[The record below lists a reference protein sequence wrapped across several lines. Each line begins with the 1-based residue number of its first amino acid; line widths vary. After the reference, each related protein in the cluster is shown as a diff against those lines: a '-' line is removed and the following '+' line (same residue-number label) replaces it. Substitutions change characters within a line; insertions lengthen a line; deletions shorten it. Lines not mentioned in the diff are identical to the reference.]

1 MRRWFVIFVLG
12 LAGACAAHAQTEGIF
27 ADFVTSRGEFTV
39 WLDHERAPR
48 PVASFV
54 GLATGETGWVDE
66 RTNVWRRPFYDGS
79 IFHRIVKPGNAPA
92 IAIQGGG
99 YMWTSVNTNTG
110 VVSTNFSGPGYTML
124 DTVTNGLSHSNGVI
138 SMANSGP
145 NTDGSQFFI
154 TVTNVPFYDGRYSA
168 FGHVVSGME
177 VVRDIAAA
185 ELPEGGERPLQ
196 DIVVSNV
203 SVRRVG
209 EAAEAF
215 DVAAQGVPSPESAPV
230 GLSWWM
236 SNGVPHI
243 VFAVEVTSHS
253 KPLLFSDA
261 LDVAAFT
268 NWDHQVMSPK
278 LNYFHTDETVVLT
291 NVWVWTNSW
300 GEGKRD
306 RHFFH
311 ASRILYPIP
320 ITAPYSN
327 RGRTF
332 TFRWNELDLVY
343 SATFHSNL
351 LQQGTGWS
359 QQGTNEPVARTI
371 FWGDGW
377 SRDAYMAQL
386 SFMDDLGREY
396 RYKLGFHPG
405 QVSNRFTGTFH
416 EMTNPAQRYGISGTF
431 TWE

>member
-12 LAGACAAHAQTEGIF
+12 LAGTDAARAQTEGIF
-27 ADFVTSRGEFTV
+27 ADFVTSRGEFAV
-39 WLDHERAPR
+39 WLDYERAPR

-54 GLATGETGWVDE
+54 GLATGEMGWVDE

-79 IFHRIVKPGNAPA
+79 IFHRIVKSGNAPA

-99 YMWTSVNTNTG
+99 YMWTSVHTNTG

-124 DTVTNGLSHSNGVI
+124 DTVANGLLHSNGVI

-154 TVTNVPFYDGRYSA
+154 TVTNVPFYDGRYSV
-168 FGHVVSGME
+168 FGHVVRGME

-185 ELPEGGERPLQ
+185 ELAEGGERPLQ

-215 DVAAQGVPSPESAPV
+215 DVTAQGVPSPESAPV
-230 GLSWWM
+230 GLSWGE
-236 SNGVPHI
+236 SNGVPHA
-243 VFAVEVTSHS
+243 VFAVEVSSHS

-268 NWDHQVMSPK
+268 NWAHQVMSPG
-278 LNYFHTDETVVLT
+278 LDYFHTGVTV
-291 NVWVWTNSW
+291 VWTNSW
-300 GEGKRD
+300 EVAALGR

-311 ASRILYPIP
+311 ASRVLYPMP
-320 ITAPYSN
+320 ITAPLSN

-332 TFRWNELDLVY
+332 AFRWNELDLVY
-343 SATFHSNL
+343 SVTFHPVWT
-351 LQQGTGWS
+351 QQGTGWS

-371 FWGDGW
+371 FFGDRW
-377 SRDAYMAQL
+377 RRDAYMARL
-386 SFMDDLGREY
+386 SFMDDLGKEY
-396 RYKLGFHPG
+396 RYNLGFNPG
-405 QVSNRFTGTFH
+405 QVVNRFTGTFN
-416 EMTNPAQRYGISGTF
+416 EMNHPSQRYGISGTF

>member
-12 LAGACAAHAQTEGIF
+12 LAGACAARAQTEGIF

-79 IFHRIVKPGNAPA
+79 IFHRIAKPGNAPA

-99 YMWTSVNTNTG
+99 YMWTSVDTNTG

-124 DTVTNGLSHSNGVI
+124 DTVANGLSHSNGVI

-154 TVTNVPFYDGRYSA
+154 TLTNVPFYDGRYSV

-185 ELPEGGERPLQ
+185 ELAEGGERPLQ

-215 DVAAQGVPSPESAPV
+215 DITAQGVPSPESAPV

-268 NWDHQVMSPK
+268 NWDHQVMFSG
-278 LNYFHTDETVVLT
+278 LDFHTGATVVLT
-291 NVWVWTNSW
+291 NSWAWTNSW

-320 ITAPYSN
+320 ITAPRSN

-343 SATFHSNL
+343 SATFNPVWM
-351 LQQGTGWS
+351 QQGTGWV
-359 QQGTNEPVARTI
+359 QLGTNEPVARTI
-371 FWGDGW
+371 FGGDRW

-396 RYKLGFHPG
+396 RYYLGFHPG
-405 QVSNRFTGTFH
+405 QVTNRFTGTFN
-416 EMTNPAQRYGISGTF
+416 EMTNPSQRYGISGTF

>member
-12 LAGACAAHAQTEGIF
+12 LAGACAARAQTEGIF

-79 IFHRIVKPGNAPA
+79 IFHRIAKPGNAPA

-99 YMWTSVNTNTG
+99 YMWTSVDTNTG

-124 DTVTNGLSHSNGVI
+124 DTVANGLSHSNGVI

-154 TVTNVPFYDGRYSA
+154 TLTNVPFYDGRYSV

-185 ELPEGGERPLQ
+185 ELAEGGERPLQ

-215 DVAAQGVPSPESAPV
+215 DITAQGVPSPESAPV

-253 KPLLFSDA
+253 KPLLFSHA
-261 LDVAAFT
+261 PDVAAFT
-268 NWDHQVMSPK
+268 NWDHQVMFSG
-278 LNYFHTDETVVLT
+278 LDFHTGATVVLT
-291 NVWVWTNSW
+291 NSWAWTNSW

-320 ITAPYSN
+320 ITAPRSN

-343 SATFHSNL
+343 SATFNPVWM
-351 LQQGTGWS
+351 QQGTGWV
-359 QQGTNEPVARTI
+359 QLGTNEPVARTI
-371 FWGDGW
+371 FGGDTW
-377 SRDAYMAQL
+377 RRDAYMAQL
-386 SFMDDLGREY
+386 SFMDDFGREY
-396 RYKLGFHPG
+396 RYYLGFHPG
-405 QVSNRFTGTFH
+405 QVTNRFTGTFN
-416 EMTNPAQRYGISGTF
+416 EMTNPSQRYGISGTF

>member
-12 LAGACAAHAQTEGIF
+12 LAGACAARAQTEGIF

-79 IFHRIVKPGNAPA
+79 IFHRIVKPVNAPA

-124 DTVTNGLSHSNGVI
+124 DTVTNGLLHSNGVI

-154 TVTNVPFYDGRYSA
+154 TVTNVPFYDGRYSV

-185 ELPEGGERPLQ
+185 ELAEGGERPLQ

-215 DVAAQGVPSPESAPV
+215 DVTAQGVPSPESAPV

-268 NWDHQVMSPK
+268 NWDHQVMFSG
-278 LNYFHTDETVVLT
+278 LDFHTGATVVLT
-291 NVWVWTNSW
+291 DSW
-300 GEGKRD
+300 EVADLGR

-320 ITAPYSN
+320 ITAPRSN

-343 SATFHSNL
+343 SATFHSNSS
-351 LQQGTGWS
+351 QQGTGWS

-371 FWGDGW
+371 FRGDGW
-377 SRDAYMAQL
+377 SRDAYMARL
-386 SFMDDLGREY
+386 SFRDDLAREY
-396 RYKLGFHPG
+396 RYTLGFDPG
-405 QVSNRFTGTFH
+405 QVTNRFTGDFDVY
-416 EMTNPAQRYGISGTF
+416 TNWGGEISGTF

>member
-12 LAGACAAHAQTEGIF
+12 LAGACAARAQTEGIF

-79 IFHRIVKPGNAPA
+79 IFHRIAKPGNAPA

-99 YMWTSVNTNTG
+99 YMWTSVDTNTG

-124 DTVTNGLSHSNGVI
+124 DTVTNGLLHSNGVI

-154 TVTNVPFYDGRYSA
+154 TLTNVPFYDGRYSV

-185 ELPEGGERPLQ
+185 ELAEGGERPLQ

-215 DVAAQGVPSPESAPV
+215 DVTAQGVPSPESAPV
-230 GLSWWM
+230 GLSWGE
-236 SNGVPHI
+236 SGDVAHA

-268 NWDHQVMSPK
+268 NWDHQVMFSG
-278 LNYFHTDETVVLT
+278 LDFHTGATVVLT
-291 NVWVWTNSW
+291 NSWAWTNSW

-320 ITAPYSN
+320 ITAPRSN

-351 LQQGTGWS
+351 LQQGTGWV
-359 QQGTNEPVARTI
+359 QLGTNEPVARTI
-371 FWGDGW
+371 FLGDRW

>member
-12 LAGACAAHAQTEGIF
+12 LAGACAARAQTEGIF

-79 IFHRIVKPGNAPA
+79 IVHRIVKSGNAPA

-99 YMWTSVNTNTG
+99 YMWTSVDTNTG

-124 DTVTNGLSHSNGVI
+124 DTVTNGLLHSNGVI

-154 TVTNVPFYDGRYSA
+154 TLTNVPFYDGRYSV

-185 ELPEGGERPLQ
+185 ELAEGGERPLQ

-215 DVAAQGVPSPESAPV
+215 DVTAQGVPSPESAPV
-230 GLSWWM
+230 GLSWGE
-236 SNGVPHI
+236 SGDVAHA

-268 NWDHQVMSPK
+268 NWDHQVMFSG
-278 LNYFHTDETVVLT
+278 LDFHTGATVVLT
-291 NVWVWTNSW
+291 DSW
-300 GEGKRD
+300 EVADLGR

-320 ITAPYSN
+320 ITAPRSN

-332 TFRWNELDLVY
+332 TFWWNELDLVY

-351 LQQGTGWS
+351 LQQGTGWV
-359 QQGTNEPVARTI
+359 QLGTNEPVARTI
-371 FWGDGW
+371 FGGDTW
-377 SRDAYMAQL
+377 SRDAYMARL
-386 SFMDDLGREY
+386 SFMDDFGREY

-416 EMTNPAQRYGISGTF
+416 DMTNPAQRYGISGTF